1 MRLSF
6 APAKGYNLRMTPAER
21 ALAIGDRYREL
32 GLPAAAGAA
41 YRRAGAL
48 DPSGLASRRLAELSL
63 AEGDGAAAKR
73 YADEASRRQPGPG
86 TRLLVGRAA
95 LAAGELAAARFAF
108 SAVVEGAARDAR
120 LRAEAHIGRAEVALA
135 EGDTAGAFAHLAAAV
150 DDRPDD
156 AELIARIG
164 TLAAATG
171 RAAELLSR
179 TREEVTSRPQSHSAQ
194 AIHAEILSAAQAAGA
209 APVSDAEIEQALD
222 RTLALD
228 PRDHGAR
235 LKLSLR
241 LLRRRFRDG
250 GARQRA
256 IVELERLAAELP
268 AGPSRARVDLL
279 LAGLYDDEDAT
290 AAAASAAGERALAA
304 RPGDAAALGTLGV
317 LALRRDDLPR
327 ARARLLDA
335 VSRAPR
341 DDGAYHTLA
350 RLMYAERATQAL
362 AIDVAAVLAAAV
374 PELRELGPAAGD
386 AAARLLHAVTEVARA
401 DVYEGLYT
409 KGHQLKNLLGIAGA
423 RARSASKAAKSAKAA
438 ADLKSKLEEVTT
450 QLGSLYE
457 EWANYLRTM
466 KDDSPKLEVIAVN
479 GLCAEAVQ
487 QASQRSDG
495 KLVRLA
501 AGGALPEIRGDRLRL
516 REALL
521 NIVANALDAQAES
534 DPTVAVEVATRT
546 LPGPSGAAP
555 RVEIEVRDR
564 GPGIARDALRR
575 IFAPGYTTKDGGSGF
590 GLAIA
595 ERVVAAH
602 HGRIAIDSEPG
613 RGTTVRIDL
622 PSDLEG
628 LAAMPRVSST

>member
-1 MRLSF
+1 
-6 APAKGYNLRMTPAER
+6 MTPAER

-41 YRRAGAL
+41 YRRAGLL
-48 DPSGLASRRLAELSL
+48 DPAPGVASRRLAELAL

-73 YADEASRRQPGPG
+73 HADDASRRQPGPS

-108 SAVVEGAARDAR
+108 TAVVEGAARDAR

-135 EGDTAGAFAHLAAAV
+135 EGDSAGGFAHLAAAV
-150 DDRPDD
+150 DDHPDD
-156 AELIARIG
+156 ADVIARVG
-164 TLAAATG
+164 TLAVATG
-171 RAAELLSR
+171 RAAELLAR

-194 AIHAEILSAAQAAGA
+194 AIHAEVLAAAQAAGA
-209 APVSDAEIEQALD
+209 APVADAEIEQALE
-222 RTLALD
+222 RTLTLD

-235 LKLSLR
+235 LKLGLR
-241 LLRRRFRDG
+241 LLRRRFRDT

-256 IVELERLAAELP
+256 LVELERLAAELG
-268 AGPSRARVDLL
+268 AGPARARVDLL
-279 LAGLYDDEDAT
+279 LAGLYDDDEATAT
-290 AAAASAAGERALAA
+290 AAAAAAERALDA
-304 RPGDAAALGTLGV
+304 RPGDAAALGTLGM

-327 ARARLLDA
+327 ARARLLAA
-335 VSRAPR
+335 VGRAPR

-350 RLMYAERATQAL
+350 RLLYAERATRTL
-362 AIDVAAVLAAAV
+362 ADDVGAVLGAAV
-374 PELRELGPAAGD
+374 PALGEAAVDAGD
-386 AAARLLHAVTEVARA
+386 AAARLLHALTEVARA

-423 RARSASKAAKSAKAA
+423 RARSAVKAARAAGAAPDLLAKH
-438 ADLKSKLEEVTT
+438 EELTSHI
-450 QLGSLYE
+450 GALYD
-457 EWANYLRTM
+457 EWASYLRTM
-466 KDDSPKLEVIAVN
+466 KDDSPRLEAVAVN
-479 GLCAEAVQ
+479 GLAAEAAQ
-487 QASQRSDG
+487 LAAQRG
-495 KLVRLA
+495 GGAPVRLVP
-501 AGGALPEIRGDRLRL
+501 GGAMPEIRGDRARL

-521 NIVANALDAQAES
+521 NLVANALEAQAEV
-534 DPTVAVEVATRT
+534 DPSAAVEVATRA
-546 LPGPSGAAP
+546 LPGASGAAP
-555 RVEIEVRDR
+555 RVEIEIRDR
-564 GPGIARDALRR
+564 GPGIARADLRR
-575 IFAPGYTTKDGGSGF
+575 IFAPGFTTKEGGSGF

-628 LAAMPRVSST
+628 LAAVPRVSS